1 LGEFLYLLGVRPKWQ
16 SNGRISG
23 LEVIPLEELQRPR
36 IDVMGR
42 ISGLIRD
49 MMPTAISW
57 LDKAVEL
64 VADLDELLEDNY
76 VKKHIHDDVDWLVEQ
91 GEDPLLATKKARLRI
106 FGDPPQAYGTG
117 VGALIEGKN
126 WQSVE
131 DIAQVYSKWSSFHIH
146 KDIPQDMRLFQRRL
160 TTMDV
165 TIKNEDNRETHML
178 SADDY
183 YSYHGGLIA
192 AVRTAKGSAPRAYV
206 GDSTDRSRVVMRSL
220 SDELR
225 RVVQGE
231 TQNPKFI
238 QAMMNHGYKGAS
250 DMSNVVSHSFGWD
263 ATSDIVPDWVYEG
276 YANKYALDTTVQ
288 DWMRDVNP
296 WALQRIAEILLEAAQ
311 RGYWDASPKMLED
324 LQSLYISIEGVIEGR

>member
-1 LGEFLYLLGVRPKWQ
+1 
-16 SNGRISG
+16 
-23 LEVIPLEELQRPR
+23 
-36 IDVMGR
+36 M
-42 ISGLIRD
+42 
-49 MMPTAISW
+49 
-57 LDKAVEL
+57 
-64 VADLDELLEDNY
+64 
-76 VKKHIHDDVDWLVEQ
+76 KKHIHDDVDWLVEQ

-126 WQSVE
+126 WESFQ
-131 DIAQVYSKWSSFHIH
+131 DIAHVYSQWSSFHLH

-165 TIKNEDNRETHML
+165 TIKNEDNRETHIM

-206 GDSTDRSRVVMRSL
+206 GDSSDRSRVVMRSL
-220 SDELR
+220 GDEIR

-231 TQNPKFI
+231 IQNPKFI
-238 QAMMNHGYKGAS
+238 QAMMQHGYKGAS
-250 DMSNVVSHSFGWD
+250 DMSNVVSHTFGWD
-263 ATSDIVPDWVYEG
+263 ATSDVVPDWIYEG
-276 YANKYALDTTVQ
+276 YANKYALDTEVQ
-288 DWMRDVNP
+288 DWMRQVNP
-296 WALQRIAEILLEAAQ
+296 WALQRITEILLEASQ
-311 RGYWDASPKMLED
+311 RGYWDASQEMLQE